1 MPKGQRDGIQILGER
16 EVGKFRPKAWDIRRE
31 ATLVGVEEERSSL
44 RKLALIE
51 ATLSHRRDTIARKM
65 YHGEPLTLEDWPTL
79 MPLTAAERTRI
90 FADVRHGFGLRADGK
105 KL

>member
-16 EVGKFRPKAWDIRRE
+16 EIGKFRPKAWDIRRE
-31 ATLVGVEEERSSL
+31 AGNLKAEEERADL

-51 ATLSHRRDTIARKM
+51 AMLSHRRETIARKM
-65 YHGEPLTLEDWPTL
+65 YHNEPLTLEDWPTL
-79 MPLTAAERTRI
+79 SPLTAAERTRI
-90 FADVRHGFGLRADGK
+90 FADVRHGFGLRPDGK